1 MIMTKT
7 RRVTLSAVLVF
18 LAAAY
23 GCGNAPDTER
33 IHYSVAMDG
42 KPYAWQDTVVRK
54 VDDNGRQ
61 VLVIT
66 ESGGGKTS
74 ALGADIDVR
83 TSGEY
88 RLDAATWRLL
98 ACENVVDQGSLK
110 LRVSAT
116 ADGDE
121 VRIDVAPGI
130 GEKAVVLEP
139 GVIFE
144 NPVYFPHLLKDFG
157 EGAAETKSYRVLEL
171 LDRKV
176 WDVIYTRRGT
186 EQMTIGDRPVR
197 ALVLDS
203 YTPQIGLKVR
213 YWIDAED
220 GSLLKFETPQS
231 IVTRTAKSRKRD
243 ITRVNRDSDIFAKA
257 GAAIED
263 IEAISHLKVRAELE
277 PVGNRIT
284 PESLNVPGQR
294 FEGTVVDNRVE
305 GVFEIRHPR
314 YDGTGAP
321 SYPPDFGGRPGL
333 APFLAPE
340 DFIESDDPV
349 LVAKARELAADAPDS
364 WEAAKRL
371 ARWVAD
377 NIGYDIPGGASARNT
392 YDIREGEC
400 GAHSRLFA
408 AFCRAA
414 GIPARVVWGCMYV
427 PTNGGSFG
435 QHGWNEVF
443 MGEAGWVPIDTTAK
457 EVDFVDSGH
466 VRLGVLSSA
475 HIAWNPGSMEILD
488 FEAGSQKFGKGSM
501 KARSADYDP
510 YVGRYSG
517 PRGVITVSAED
528 TGLSV
533 RLADGRTFGL
543 REPDEEGRW
552 FFKLTRDIDVTFEGA
567 GSGPAAAMVLSNRV
581 RIPKRAAPEKVPDD
595 VPEALRP
602 FLGQY
607 PIPMAKQEITIS
619 YMRGGLAI
627 HFTGG
632 RQGPLVGPDDNGL
645 WLDKSGGDAYSFV
658 RAEDGTVRALI
669 LHERI
674 HCRKVE

>member
-7 RRVTLSAVLVF
+7 RRAALAAVLVL
-18 LAAAY
+18 LAAAW
-23 GCGNAPDTER
+23 GCGSAPDGER
-33 IHYSVAMDG
+33 LHFSVAMDG
-42 KPYAWQDTVVRK
+42 KTYAWQDTEVRR
-54 VDDNGRQ
+54 VDEDGRQ

-66 ESGGGKTS
+66 ENGGGKIS
-74 ALGADIDVR
+74 LLGADIDGR
-83 TSGEY
+83 RSGEY
-88 RLDAATWRLL
+88 RLDAGTWQLL
-98 ACENVVDQGSLK
+98 ACENIIDQGSLK

-121 VRIDVAPGI
+121 VRIDVEPGT
-130 GEKAVVLEP
+130 GKKAVVLEP

-144 NPVYFPHLLKDFG
+144 NPLYFPHLLKDFG
-157 EGAAETKSYRVLEL
+157 DGAAETKSYRVLEL

-186 EQMTIGDRPVR
+186 EQVTLGNRAVQ

-203 YTPQIGLKVR
+203 YTPEIGLKVR

-220 GSLLKFETPQS
+220 GSLLKLETPQS
-231 IVTRTAKSRKRD
+231 VVTRTEKSVKRD
-243 ITRVNRDSDIFAKA
+243 ITRVSHDSHIFAKA

-284 PESLNVPGQR
+284 AESLNVPGQS

-314 YDGTGAP
+314 YDGARAP
-321 SYPPDFGGRPGL
+321 AYPPDSGGRPEL

-349 LVAKARELAADAPDS
+349 LVAKARELAAGAPDS
-364 WEAAKRL
+364 WEAARRL
-371 ARWVAD
+371 SRWVAD
-377 NIGYDIPGGASARNT
+377 NIGYDIPGGATARNT
-392 YDIREGEC
+392 FDLREGEC

-435 QHGWNEVF
+435 QHAWNEVF
-443 MGEAGWVPIDTTAK
+443 MGEAGWIPIDTTAR
-457 EVDFVDSGH
+457 EIDFVDSGH
-466 VRLGVLSSA
+466 VRLGILSSA
-475 HIAWNPGSMEILD
+475 HIAWGPLSTEILD
-488 FEAGSQKFGKGSM
+488 FAAGSQEFGKGPA
-501 KARSADYDP
+501 KGRTADYEP

-528 TGLSV
+528 AGLSV

-543 REPDEEGRW
+543 RDPDEEGRW
-552 FFKLTRDIDVTFEGA
+552 FFKLTRDVDVAFEGA
-567 GSGPAAAMVLSNRV
+567 GAGRATAMVLSNRV
-581 RIPKRAAPEKVPDD
+581 RIPKRAAPETVPDN
-595 VPEALRP
+595 VPEGLRP

-619 YMRGGLAI
+619 YASGALAI
-627 HFTGG
+627 RFTGG
-632 RQGPLVGPDDNGL
+632 RQGPLTGPDENGR
-645 WLDKSGGDAYSFV
+645 WLDKSGGDSYSFV
-658 RAEDGTVRALI
+658 RDEDGTVRALI
-669 LHERI
+669 LHETI
-674 HCRKVE
+674 HCRRVE